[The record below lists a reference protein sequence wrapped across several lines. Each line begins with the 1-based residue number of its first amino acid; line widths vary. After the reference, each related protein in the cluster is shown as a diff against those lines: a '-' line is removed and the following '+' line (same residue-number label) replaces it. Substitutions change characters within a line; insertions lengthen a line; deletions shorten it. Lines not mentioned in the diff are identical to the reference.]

1 MGDGTLWGEKNNN
14 KTSEGAVWDSA
25 VMTVFAD
32 VAFNPFCLNT
42 KDTEEATIKASSLNS
57 ST

>member
-1 MGDGTLWGEKNNN
+1 MGWRAFWGKKY
-14 KTSEGAVWDSA
+14 KTSKGVVWGSA

-32 VAFNPFCLNT
+32 VAFNLFCLNT
-42 KDTEEATIKASSLNS
+42 KDTEEATIKASPLSS

>member
-1 MGDGTLWGEKNNN
+1 MGDGMESVWGEKY
-14 KTSEGAVWDSA
+14 KTSKGVVWGSA

-32 VAFNPFCLNT
+32 VAFNLFCLNT
-42 KDTEEATIKASSLNS
+42 KDTEEATIKASPLSS